1 MRVGTKTLRVL
12 AALAVLST
20 LFSTEWAAT
29 LSGAAAHS
37 SLQNSRAQKSEP
49 ISRDPFGTRADAAR
63 AATPL
68 PAPVRFRESDGLGL
82 LVRTWVNGAG
92 PYTFAIDTGAGANI
106 LSRRV
111 ASEARVEVDARGG
124 SVNVGGLSGA
134 GVRAA
139 QRAYVRG
146 FAAGTRANT
155 LPAQGFT
162 VISDGL
168 PADIDGVLDPSEVF
182 GTLGYVIDFPAE
194 TLSAF
199 DPRTSPLRASD
210 VPEGGAVVRWLTEP
224 GSQRPFVMLT
234 EGGGRRPFVMLGEGR
249 RALLDTGSGFGLA
262 LTDDAAR
269 AFGFVPAGGRD
280 REAAHDIAGGH
291 IPARRVRPATVHVG
305 PLVLQN
311 VPTDFLPRAESGAP
325 VLLGRDALRPFR
337 LTFDPVNR
345 LIQFRPL

>member
-1 MRVGTKTLRVL
+1 MRGGTKSLRVL
-12 AALAVLST
+12 AALAVLPT
-20 LFSTEWAAT
+20 PFSIQWAAT

-37 SLQNSRAQKSEP
+37 SLQRARTPQRSEP
-49 ISRDPFGTRADAAR
+49 AGRAAAR
-63 AATPL
+63 L
-68 PAPVRFRESDGLGL
+68 PGAVRFRVSEGLGL

-92 PYTFAIDTGAGANI
+92 PYTFALDTGAGANI

-124 SVNVGGLSGA
+124 AVSVGGLSGTA
-134 GVRAA
+134 ARPA
-139 QRAYVRG
+139 QRAYVRS
-146 FAAGTRANT
+146 FAAGTSTNA

-162 VISDGL
+162 VIADGL
-168 PADIDGVLDPSEVF
+168 PPGLDGVLDPGEVF
-182 GTLGYVIDFPAE
+182 TPLGYVIDFPSE

-210 VPEGGAVVRWLTEP
+210 APPGGAVVRWLTEP
-224 GSQRPFVMLT
+224 
-234 EGGGRRPFVMLGEGR
+234 GGRRPFVMLGEGR

-262 LTDDAAR
+262 LTDEAAR
-269 AFGFVPAGGRD
+269 AFGFVPEGGRD
-280 REAAHDIAGGH
+280 RAGARDIAGGH

-305 PLVLQN
+305 PLVLRN

-337 LTFDPVNR
+337 LTFDPVSR